1 MTPMPITQRIH
12 FPAHM
17 ARAHMELQPE
27 LHTITGDN
35 LAFDLLPGKVFRIV
49 SRLITY
55 ADDMSIK
62 YIDLET
68 EEVVRP

>member
-1 MTPMPITQRIH
+1 
-12 FPAHM
+12 
-17 ARAHMELQPE
+17 MEHQPE
-27 LHTITGDN
+27 LHTVAGDN
-35 LAFDLLPGKVFRIV
+35 LAFDLLPEKVFRIV

-68 EEVVRP
+68 EEVVRQ